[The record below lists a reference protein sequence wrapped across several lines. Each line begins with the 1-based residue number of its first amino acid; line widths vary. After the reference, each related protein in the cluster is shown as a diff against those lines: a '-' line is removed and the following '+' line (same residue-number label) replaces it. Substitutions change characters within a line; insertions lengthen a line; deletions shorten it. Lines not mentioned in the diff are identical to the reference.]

1 MQLQENRHDSKWFL
15 AVPQTPAF
23 KAFEPAA
30 ILQAAGTV
38 RYVAPNCP
46 IYMAGD
52 SAKMLLRVV
61 SGVVRTVRF
70 SKDGKRQIDAFY
82 SSGDLFGFER
92 GASYT
97 LSAEAVSRCT
107 LVSYNCK
114 GLAVLGMHN
123 QELTR
128 QLYGYALDGVARAQ
142 EHARLLAH
150 SGAIEKLAGF
160 LIECSE
166 LSANGSLIT
175 FPMARHDIADYLGIT
190 VETVSRT
197 FTELRKAS
205 FIDLIS
211 PREIMLKDLAG
222 LRFLNS

>member
-1 MQLQENRHDSKWFL
+1 MLTRIEL
-15 AVPQTPAF
+15 APL
-23 KAFEPAA
+23 PAA
-30 ILQAAGTV
+30 ILKATGPV
-38 RYVAPNCP
+38 RYFAPNCP
-46 IYMAGD
+46 IYLAGD
-52 SAKMLLRVV
+52 LAEALLKVV

-70 SKDGKRQIDAFY
+70 LHDGKRQIDAFY
-82 SSGDLFGFER
+82 TSGDLFGFER

-107 LVSYNCK
+107 LVSYNRR
-114 GLAVLGMHN
+114 GLATLAMHN

-128 QLYGYALDGVARAQ
+128 QLYDHTLDGLVRAQ
-142 EHARLLAH
+142 EHARLLGHA
-150 SGAIEKLAGF
+150 GAIEKLAGF

-166 LSANGSLIT
+166 QSSDGSLIT

-197 FTELRKAS
+197 LTELRKAS

-211 PREIMLKDLAG
+211 AREIRLSNLPG

>member
-1 MQLQENRHDSKWFL
+1 MLRPIEQALQ
-15 AVPQTPAF
+15 PA
-23 KAFEPAA
+23 P
-30 ILQAAGTV
+30 ILQATGPV
-38 RYVAPNCP
+38 RYVAPNCS

-52 SAKMLLRVV
+52 AAETLLKVV

-70 SKDGKRQIDAFY
+70 LHDGKRQIDAFY

-92 GASYT
+92 GKSYT

-107 LVSYNCK
+107 LVSYNRS
-114 GLAVLGMHN
+114 GLANLAMHN

-128 QLYGYALDGVARAQ
+128 QLYSYTLDGLARAQ

-150 SGAIEKLAGF
+150 PGAIGKLAGF

-166 LSANGSLIT
+166 LSIDGNLIT
-175 FPMARHDIADYLGIT
+175 FAMARHDIADYLGIT

-197 FTELRKAS
+197 LTELRKAS

-211 PREIMLKDLAG
+211 SREIRLKNLPG

>member
-1 MQLQENRHDSKWFL
+1 MLSRIEPT
-15 AVPQTPAF
+15 PQP
-23 KAFEPAA
+23 A
-30 ILQAAGTV
+30 ILQATGPV
-38 RYVAPNCP
+38 KYFAPNCS

-52 SAKMLLRVV
+52 AAEVLLKVV

-70 SKDGKRQIDAFY
+70 LHDGKRQINAFY
-82 SSGDLFGFER
+82 SSGDVFGFER
-92 GASYT
+92 GAAYT
-97 LSAEAVSRCT
+97 LSAEAVTRCT
-107 LVSYNCK
+107 LVSYNVRS
-114 GLAVLGMHN
+114 LTNFAMHH

-128 QLYGYALDGVARAQ
+128 QLYGHTLDGLARAQ

-150 SGAIEKLAGF
+150 PGATGKLAGF

-166 LSANGSLIT
+166 LSEDRNLIT
-175 FPMARHDIADYLGIT
+175 FAMARHDIADYLGIT

-197 FTELRKAS
+197 LTELRKAS

-211 PREIMLKDLAG
+211 SREIRLKNLPG

>member
-1 MQLQENRHDSKWFL
+1 MLRNIEQSL
-15 AVPQTPAF
+15 PPATL
-23 KAFEPAA
+23 
-30 ILQAAGTV
+30 LQATGPI
-38 RYVAPNCP
+38 RYFAPNCP

-52 SAKMLLRVV
+52 AAEMLLRVV
-61 SGVVRTVRF
+61 AGVVRTVRF
-70 SKDGKRQIDAFY
+70 LNDGKRQIDAFY
-82 SSGDLFGFER
+82 SCGDLFGFEK

-107 LVSYNCK
+107 LVSYNCR
-114 GLAVLGMHN
+114 GLAVLATHN

-150 SGAIEKLAGF
+150 SGATEKLAGF
-160 LIECSE
+160 LMACSK
-166 LSANGSLIT
+166 LSADESLIT
-175 FPMARHDIADYLGIT
+175 FAMARHDIADYLGIT

-197 FTELRKAS
+197 LTELRKAS
-205 FIDLIS
+205 LIDLIS
-211 PREIMLKDLAG
+211 SREIRLTNLPG

>member
-1 MQLQENRHDSKWFL
+1 MLRNIEQTLQ
-15 AVPQTPAF
+15 PASM
-23 KAFEPAA
+23 
-30 ILQAAGTV
+30 LQATGPV
-38 RYVAPNCP
+38 RYFAPNCP
-46 IYMAGD
+46 IYAAGD
-52 SAKMLLRVV
+52 VAEALLKVV

-70 SKDGKRQIDAFY
+70 LHDGKRQIDAFY
-82 SSGDLFGFER
+82 VSGDVFGFES
-92 GASYT
+92 GTSYS
-97 LSAEAVSRCT
+97 LSAESVSRCT

-114 GLAVLGMHN
+114 GLAIQSSQN
-123 QELTR
+123 PELTR
-128 QLYGYALDGVARAQ
+128 QLYGFTLHGLARAQ

-166 LSANGSLIT
+166 LSADRSLIT
-175 FPMARHDIADYLGIT
+175 FAMARHDIADYLGIT

-197 FTELRKAS
+197 LTELRKAS

-211 PREIMLKDLAG
+211 PREIRLKDLAG